1 MKQRLFLAIVML
13 MTFCLHA
20 NADADVCDFSKDG
33 IFYKIQSDGSV
44 HVWYEDGSSWDPCY
58 TLGCYVIPE
67 TVTYEGTTYT
77 VTGIGHTAFY
87 GCTNVNYVSLPKT
100 IKNIEY
106 RAFVGCTSLENII
119 CYATDPP
126 TLSSEAF
133 TGLFDKVTFWV
144 PSSAVDT
151 YKARTVW
158 KNFSNI
164 DSIENLKAYAVYDPD
179 SKTLTF
185 YYDDM
190 KEMYGDNAYYLNEDN
205 ICPDWMD
212 YSNHEKIQKV
222 VFTISFQN
230 ARPISTYDWFYCQS
244 SLTEIVG
251 IEYLNTSEVEN
262 MDEMFFMCSGL
273 GTIALNNFDTG
284 NVKTMRL
291 MFGGCSSLTTLDL
304 SSFNTTNV
312 TDMSYMFD
320 GCNGLTTLNL
330 RNFDTSN
337 VINMQSMFY
346 GCTKLK
352 TITVGL
358 DWSTQ
363 NVTESGDMFSG
374 CTSIKGGA
382 GTEYDSSKTDKEY
395 AHVDGLGGPGYF
407 SSVAQ
412 ANSEAYAVYDSD
424 SQTLTFYYDDQKETY
439 GDNAYNMNE
448 ENVCPGWID
457 YSNPV
462 TIQKVVFTSS
472 FQNAR
477 PTSTY
482 DWFYNQPSLTEIV
495 GIEYLNTSEVENM
508 DEMFFMCSGLGTIAL
523 NNFDTGNVKTMRLMF
538 GGCSSLTTLD
548 LSSFNTTNVTDMSY
562 MFDGCNG
569 LTTLNLRNFDTSN
582 VINMQSMFY
591 GCTKLKTITVGLDWS
606 TQNVTESGDMFSG
619 CTSIKGGAGTEYNP
633 GITDKAYAH
642 ADGLGGPG
650 YLTAVS
656 YGITV
661 SGKAVTFANK
671 YDVLGNE
678 TVYYDDDLN
687 TLTLN
692 NANVSSIN
700 IASSAPKNLR
710 ILVWGECIVKHTATK
725 GDAFTTSI
733 ASTTIE
739 GQGEAKLAISSKNG
753 AGINIKRS
761 SSAGLLVKDID
772 LVVTGNTAGILGS
785 TNTAKTRFY
794 SNLVF
799 ENTNCKIGRT
809 GGEQGSVGVINKMV
823 LEKCHWTI
831 GEFDKTNHY
840 VLANPMLI
848 ERNSVGITTGVE
860 NGQRN
865 SVKGQRDEWYTIDG
879 QKLSGKPTQKGIYIH
894 NGHKRVIK

>member
-1 MKQRLFLAIVML
+1 MKQRLFLAIAML

-144 PSSAVDT
+144 PSSALDT

-158 KNFSNI
+158 ENFSNI
-164 DSIENLKAYAVYDPD
+164 DSIENLKAYAVYDSD

-185 YYDDM
+185 YYDDQ
-190 KEMYGDNAYYLNEDN
+190 KEMYGDNAYYMNEEN
-205 ICPDWMD
+205 VCPGWID
-212 YSNHEKIQKV
+212 YSNPGTIQKV

-230 ARPISTYDWFYCQS
+230 ARPTSTYDWFYNQP

-262 MDEMFFMCSGL
+262 MDEMFFMCS
-273 GTIALNNFDTG
+273 
-284 NVKTMRL
+284 
-291 MFGGCSSLTTLDL
+291 
-304 SSFNTTNV
+304 
-312 TDMSYMFD
+312 
-320 GCNGLTTLNL
+320 GLTTLNL

-352 TITVGL
+352 TIT
-358 DWSTQ
+358 T
-363 NVTESGDMFSG
+363 N
-374 CTSIKGGA
+374 IKGGA

-395 AHVDGLGGPGYF
+395 AHVDGLGGPGYL

-439 GDNAYNMNE
+439 GDNAYYMNE

-457 YSNPV
+457 YSNPG

-508 DEMFFMCSGLGTIAL
+508 DEMFFMCSGLKTIAL
-523 NNFDTGNVKTMRLMF
+523 NKFDTGKVKRMMHMF
-538 GGCSSLTTLD
+538 NSCSSLTSLD

-562 MFDGCNG
+562 MFDGCSG

-591 GCTKLKTITVGLDWS
+591 GCTKLKTIT
-606 TQNVTESGDMFSG
+606 
-619 CTSIKGGAGTEYNP
+619 IKSMPMWMAMM
-633 GITDKAYAH
+633 A
-642 ADGLGGPG
+642 
-650 YLTAVS
+650 
-656 YGITV
+656 
-661 SGKAVTFANK
+661 
-671 YDVLGNE
+671 
-678 TVYYDDDLN
+678 
-687 TLTLN
+687 
-692 NANVSSIN
+692 
-700 IASSAPKNLR
+700 
-710 ILVWGECIVKHTATK
+710 
-725 GDAFTTSI
+725 
-733 ASTTIE
+733 
-739 GQGEAKLAISSKNG
+739 LAI
-753 AGINIKRS
+753 
-761 SSAGLLVKDID
+761 
-772 LVVTGNTAGILGS
+772 
-785 TNTAKTRFY
+785 
-794 SNLVF
+794 
-799 ENTNCKIGRT
+799 
-809 GGEQGSVGVINKMV
+809 
-823 LEKCHWTI
+823 
-831 GEFDKTNHY
+831 
-840 VLANPMLI
+840 
-848 ERNSVGITTGVE
+848 
-860 NGQRN
+860 
-865 SVKGQRDEWYTIDG
+865 
-879 QKLSGKPTQKGIYIH
+879 
-894 NGHKRVIK
+894 